1 MTGRTYLS
9 VSDILVLHTIL
20 IEKFGGEPGLLDL
33 AALESAIARPQS
45 GYYIDVVEEACAL
58 FQSLWTN
65 HAFLDGNK
73 RVAFAALSV
82 FLQING
88 YRFKASSSNPF
99 QEFLM
104 WQEGSAEFKVLVDL
118 LKESVEAR

>member
-1 MTGRTYLS
+1 MTGRTYLTLP
-9 VSDILVLHTIL
+9 DILVLHAAL
-20 IEKFGGEPGLLDL
+20 IEKFGGEPGVLSL

-45 GYYIDVVEEACAL
+45 GYYNDLVEEACAL

-73 RVAFAALSV
+73 RVAFAALTV
-82 FLQING
+82 FLRING
-88 YRFKASSSNPF
+88 FHFKAPTLNPF

-104 WQEGSAEFKVLVDL
+104 WQDRSADFKVLVDL
-118 LKESVEAR
+118 LRESVEMR